1 MNCAVSVLHRWPEK
15 RTFPSERPYTVF
27 RVSRQANPHPG
38 PSRTARPLGWE
49 LQAIGVPPGGGLPAL
64 IVSLLSGQALSPRGG
79 GAAPICIPTLSS
91 TGPQRLLHPQ
101 LRAQGHPC
109 WPHCLSVGVGWVRPE
124 ERQQPRSACV
134 CVHRHVRGRVLACTP
149 QIICQKAAKCTS

>member
-1 MNCAVSVLHRWPEK
+1 MLSVYSTTGQRSGRSLLKDPTRSSGSPGRPTLIPDPHAPHVPWVGSCR
-15 RTFPSERPYTVF
+15 PS
-27 RVSRQANPHPG
+27 
-38 PSRTARPLGWE
+38 
-49 LQAIGVPPGGGLPAL
+49 GVPPGGGLPAL